1 MKQYL
6 TLSIKDLR
14 MECVLMQAWK
24 KTSAYLRSHSW
35 YADTLGLDYQSLRIP
50 HFIRD
55 IQERLQDSEGW
66 VSTPIELVPAPKNQ
80 KWRFRHNKWE
90 PCGNISDKI
99 RPLAHVH
106 LQDQVVAT
114 ALMLC
119 LADRVETAWG
129 DPRLSPIDEIHRQH
143 ILAYGHRL
151 FCDRVGNKLQH
162 RWGSTK
168 LYRQYFQDYQ
178 TFLKRPKIV
187 AEQLDTP
194 DNDFEIAIIQ
204 SDLSKFYDR
213 VRPKMLSQKLRKFM
227 HSSEEEVFFKL
238 AECVLDWRWN
248 DKGRAEKYAKQHN
261 IPDFGL
267 VALPQGLVSAG
278 FFANVVLADFESA
291 LRQAQRKALGNN
303 EDFILEDACCYVD
316 DIRLVVKIP
325 RDLEEEKVKARA
337 IDWLQDLLDQTA
349 EGLLVEKSKTHV
361 TVEGREQRFLVQ
373 QSKIADRIQSAV
385 SGPFD
390 MLHGSDLIGAIEGF
404 FHTQKRYSTDLKPEE
419 NGRVGLLVGTSD
431 MRDDTAARFAA
442 GKFRRTF
449 RSLRPLLGGVRACD
463 ISLIENQKDEDDGCV
478 LPDNLLL
485 SKQQLDER
493 AKLFAA
499 LLIEEWTGNP
509 GNVRL
514 MRIALDIYPEVGFW
528 DQVLAILR
536 PGWQTQG
543 ARGPRREVRAYC
555 LAELFRAGAT
565 ETGVVGDEECLPTG
579 VSIDSYHHRLTKEA
593 QDIINDFLSTSS
605 SGTRFPWYL
614 MQQVFLYLVARNAF
628 PEAIS
633 ELKTKG
639 GQLMLRYRKFV
650 KFLSGKLPSK
660 IEDRAIFF
668 VIANTGFGIPSI
680 TSFISE
686 SGISDEFLMRLN
698 EMTPL
703 VSLNLWSQLLPDD
716 KQRLSQTA
724 LKLGIDRI
732 DPPEAKTTIAALS
745 DKSENPF
752 YEEENLLGLAQW
764 LMDQTTESPFGVV
777 TPWQIICTQS
787 FEKGYWFGKIDPLS
801 YEFVKGVQRVTRLFN
816 PPDWCES
823 DDERMKVQ
831 IGQLLRFALRGPND
845 FYGNFIQNKFNIKF
859 RYKKPISHWE
869 QQRYS
874 GFQGRSAF
882 GPSWLPI
889 SSFTEELLFQLLRWP
904 GMGALTVIKSLSQLK
919 DAVVVRLEELRS
931 KRGEVSSVTFLEQ
944 SAKWPVCPPNE
955 PWTRPLRVGIVQ
967 SIIPSFDDYSKHSN
981 DPELINDPIFRSRQR
996 THLAAMVEG
1005 VAQMLRIRDTHQL
1018 QDRCDGRVIDLLIFP
1033 ELAIHPLDINLIIL
1047 PFVRKHKCI
1056 VLFGQVYH
1064 QEHCLPGSPLI
1075 NTCIWMIPQWSPSSG
1090 FKVRRIEQG
1099 KQNLTKAELELLPT
1113 PQSFRPV
1120 QWLIEYQWHSDTKT
1134 HRPLVLSAS
1143 ICYDATDLAIASDL
1157 RSRSDLY
1164 IVCALNRDVGTFDR
1178 MTEGLHYHMFQG
1190 VIVVNNGQ
1198 FGGSSFFMPFKE
1210 QFHRQ
1215 VFHLHGQPQA
1225 TIAFAEISPQT
1236 LVERASKKK
1245 NENPEGVWKT
1255 PPAGWMNNT

>member
-6 TLSIKDLR
+6 TPSIKDLR

-50 HFIRD
+50 HFISD
-55 IQERLQDSEGW
+55 IQERLQDPEGW

-90 PCGNISDKI
+90 PCGSISDKI

-143 ILAYGHRL
+143 ILSYGHRL

-187 AEQLDTP
+187 AEQLDSP
-194 DNDFEIAIIQ
+194 GDDFEIAIIQ

-227 HSSEEEVFFKL
+227 HSSEEDVFFKL
-238 AECVLDWRWN
+238 AECVLDWRWT
-248 DKGRAEKYAKQHN
+248 DKRRAEKYAKQHN

-303 EDFILEDACCYVD
+303 EALILEDACCYVD

-325 RDLEEEKVKARA
+325 RGLEEDKVRVRA
-337 IDWLQDLLDQTA
+337 IAWLQDLLDQTA
-349 EGLLVEKSKTHV
+349 EGLLIEKTKTYV

-442 GKFRRTF
+442 GKFRKTF

-463 ISLIENQKDEDDGCV
+463 ISSIENQKDEDDGCV

-493 AKLFAA
+493 AKLFAG

-514 MRIALDIYPEVGFW
+514 MRIALDIYPEVGFL

-543 ARGPRREVRAYC
+543 EPRPRREVRVYC

-565 ETGVVGDEECLPTG
+565 ETGIVTDEECLPG
-579 VSIDSYHHRLTKEA
+579 DISIEDYHSRLTAEA
-593 QDIINDFLSTSS
+593 DDIVEEYLSTSQP
-605 SGTRFPWYL
+605 GARLPWYL

-628 PEAIS
+628 PDPAS
-633 ELKTKG
+633 RLRSKG
-639 GQLMLRYRKFV
+639 GDLMSHYRKFI
-650 KFLSGKLPSK
+650 KFL
-660 IEDRAIFF
+660 DRQVPNSLEERTIFL
-668 VIANTGFGIPSI
+668 VLANTGFGIADLTPY
-680 TSFISE
+680 IS
-686 SGISDEFLMRLN
+686 SSLISDEYLIRLN
-698 EMTPL
+698 E
-703 VSLNLWSQLLPDD
+703 VSPSLASELWLQLRDD
-716 KQRLSQTA
+716 EKERLYLTA
-724 LKLGIDRI
+724 RKIGFDRGDI
-732 DPPEAKTTIAALS
+732 QESETTLASLS
-745 DKSENPF
+745 AISENPF
-752 YEEENLLGLAQW
+752 FEEENLLSLAEW
-764 LMDQTTESPFGVV
+764 LFDHLPEASLDVV
-777 TPWQIICTQS
+777 TPWQIRCSIVS
-787 FEKGYWFGKIDPLS
+787 EKGYRFGKIKLSS
-801 YEFVKGVQRVTRLFN
+801 YEFLKGFKGFGHLFD

-823 DDERMKVQ
+823 LEDRLKVQ
-831 IGQLLRFALRGPND
+831 IGQILRFALRGSND
-845 FYGNFIQNKFNIKF
+845 FYGNFSGKKIIKTL
-859 RYKKPISHWE
+859 RYKRPISHWE

-882 GPSWLPI
+882 GPPWL
-889 SSFTEELLFQLLRWP
+889 
-904 GMGALTVIKSLSQLK
+904 A
-919 DAVVVRLEELRS
+919 
-931 KRGEVSSVTFLEQ
+931 TF
-944 SAKWPVCPPNE
+944 
-955 PWTRPLRVGIVQ
+955 
-967 SIIPSFDDYSKHSN
+967 
-981 DPELINDPIFRSRQR
+981 
-996 THLAAMVEG
+996 
-1005 VAQMLRIRDTHQL
+1005 
-1018 QDRCDGRVIDLLIFP
+1018 
-1033 ELAIHPLDINLIIL
+1033 
-1047 PFVRKHKCI
+1047 FV
-1056 VLFGQVYH
+1056 Y
-1064 QEHCLPGSPLI
+1064 
-1075 NTCIWMIPQWSPSSG
+1075 
-1090 FKVRRIEQG
+1090 
-1099 KQNLTKAELELLPT
+1099 
-1113 PQSFRPV
+1113 
-1120 QWLIEYQWHSDTKT
+1120 
-1134 HRPLVLSAS
+1134 
-1143 ICYDATDLAIASDL
+1143 
-1157 RSRSDLY
+1157 
-1164 IVCALNRDVGTFDR
+1164 
-1178 MTEGLHYHMFQG
+1178 
-1190 VIVVNNGQ
+1190 
-1198 FGGSSFFMPFKE
+1198 
-1210 QFHRQ
+1210 
-1215 VFHLHGQPQA
+1215 
-1225 TIAFAEISPQT
+1225 
-1236 LVERASKKK
+1236 
-1245 NENPEGVWKT
+1245 
-1255 PPAGWMNNT
+1255 